1 MDKLNIEIDSELK
14 IKAEEIIN
22 NLGFNL
28 EDVVVSFLEQV
39 VLNKGLPFDTN
50 DNN

>member
-1 MDKLNIEIDSELK
+1 MENIGTVVRG
-14 IKAEEIIN
+14 IKTPIIKE
-22 NLGFNL
+22 GDNL

>member
-22 NLGFNL
+22 NFQFRRCCCF
-28 EDVVVSFLEQV
+28 VFRTSCI
-39 VLNKGLPFDTN
+39 K
-50 DNN
+50 

>member
-1 MDKLNIEIDSELK
+1 MDKLNIEINSELK
-14 IKAEEIIN
+14 VKAEEIIN

-39 VLNKGLPFDTN
+39 VLNKGLPLDTN

>member
-14 IKAEEIIN
+14 VKAEEIIN
-22 NLGFNL
+22 NFHL

-39 VLNKGLPFDTN
+39 VLNKGLLFDTN

>member
-14 IKAEEIIN
+14 VKAEEIIN

-39 VLNKGLPFDTN
+39 VLNKGLLFDTN

>member
-1 MDKLNIEIDSELK
+1 MDKLNIKIDSELK
-14 IKAEEIIN
+14 IKVEEIIN

-28 EDVVVSFLEQV
+28 EDVVVSFLKQV

>member
-14 IKAEEIIN
+14 IKVEEIIN

-39 VLNKGLPFDTN
+39 VLNNGLPFDTN

>member
-1 MDKLNIEIDSELK
+1 MDKLNIEIDYELK
-14 IKAEEIIN
+14 VKAEEIIN

-39 VLNKGLPFDTN
+39 VLNKGLLFDTN